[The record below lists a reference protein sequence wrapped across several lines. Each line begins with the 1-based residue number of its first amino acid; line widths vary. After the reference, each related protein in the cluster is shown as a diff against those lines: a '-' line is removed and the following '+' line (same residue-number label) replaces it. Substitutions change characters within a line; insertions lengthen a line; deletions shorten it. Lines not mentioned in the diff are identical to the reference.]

1 MITVITVPSY
11 LTVQDLG
18 RTGHRAAGVPPSGV
32 MDPRTVRT
40 LNRRVGNAPSA
51 AVLEWA
57 VSGGTLL
64 FAASTVIAVGGADVD
79 GTAAGMPLRRD
90 TTYTMPPGSE
100 LHVDRLTGGRFL
112 YVAVR
117 GGINTP
123 LVLGSRSTN
132 TTAGFGGVDG
142 RRLRRGD
149 VLPIGA
155 VRSHSG
161 WTFDEYVRSAPRRGY
176 EDLIVRII
184 RGPQHH
190 MFDSASWAT
199 LLDTVYTVSPA
210 SDRMG
215 YRLDGPAL
223 HHTADAALPSEPTCV
238 GAVQIPNGGT
248 PIVLMPD
255 GPTMGGYP
263 KMAVVVQAD
272 LGLLAQRLPGA
283 PVRFTLIDQE

>member
-1 MITVITVPSY
+1 MITVIAAPSY

-32 MDPRTVRT
+32 MDPRAVRT
-40 LNRRVGNAPSA
+40 LNRRVGNAPAA

-57 VSGGTLL
+57 VSGGTLQ
-64 FAASTVIAVGGADVD
+64 FAVSTVIAVGGTGAD
-79 GTAAGMPLRRD
+79 GTAAGMPLQRD
-90 TTYTMPPGSE
+90 RTYTMPPGSE
-100 LHVDRLTGGRFL
+100 LHVDRLIDGRFL

-117 GGINTP
+117 GGIDTP
-123 LVLGSRSTN
+123 LVLGSRATN
-132 TTAGFGGVDG
+132 TTAAFGGLDG

-149 VLPIGA
+149 VLPIGT
-155 VRSHSG
+155 VSSHSG
-161 WTFDEYVRSAPRRGY
+161 WSFDEYVRFAPRRGY
-176 EDLIVRII
+176 DDDIVRIV
-184 RGPQHH
+184 RGPQHQL
-190 MFDSASWAT
+190 FDDSSWMT
-199 LLDTVYTVSPA
+199 LLDNTYTVSAA

-248 PIVLMPD
+248 PIVVMPD
-255 GPTMGGYP
+255 GPTIGGYP

-272 LGLLAQRLPGA
+272 LGRLAQRLPNA
-283 PVRFTLIDQE
+283 SVRFTLVDQE